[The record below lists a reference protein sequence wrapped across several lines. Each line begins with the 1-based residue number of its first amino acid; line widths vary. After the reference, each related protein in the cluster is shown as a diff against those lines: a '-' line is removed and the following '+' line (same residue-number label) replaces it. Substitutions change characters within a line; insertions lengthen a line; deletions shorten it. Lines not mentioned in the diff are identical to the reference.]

1 MTIETPRLI
10 LREYTDDDFA
20 ALYEV
25 LSDADIMRH
34 YPYVFD
40 EARVRSWISCNLERY
55 EDFAFGLWAV
65 VLKENGQFIGDCGV
79 TMQNINGTIR
89 PEIGYHIARR
99 YQRRGYATEAARACR
114 DFVFERLPFGRVY
127 SYMKSANTASRCV
140 AEKNGMTFTGDYTDP
155 EGEQSTIYCITRDS
169 WERLRERT

>member
-10 LREYTDDDFA
+10 MREYTDDDFT
-20 ALYEV
+20 ALCEV
-25 LSDADIMRH
+25 LCDADIMRH

-40 EARVRSWISCNLERY
+40 EARVRDWISCNLERY
-55 EDFAFGLWAV
+55 ADYGFGLWAV
-65 VLKENGQFIGDCGV
+65 VLKETGGVIGDCGV
-79 TMQNINGTIR
+79 SMQNINGRIR

-127 SYMKSANTASRCV
+127 SYMKSANIASRCV
-140 AEKNGMTFTGDYTDP
+140 AEKNGMTHMGDFTDS
-155 EGEQSTIYCITRDS
+155 EGEQSSVYCITRDR
-169 WERLRERT
+169 WECLRGRA